1 MMFPSQFKALKRHLN
16 LYRKTY
22 RRFLTK
28 AEKSDSKQI
37 DAIAPELEKEVWKDI
52 DCLAC
57 SNCCRKMTPT
67 FTREDIKRISAHFGQ
82 TPAEFKAQWLEQDK
96 NNDWVNKIQPC
107 QFLNLKTNMCNIYEI
122 RPIDC
127 AGFPHL
133 SKKKFKEYAHIH
145 KQNIE
150 YCPAT
155 LSMMQKIVTKFEG
168 VVK

>member
-1 MMFPSQFKALKRHLN
+1 MFPSQFKTLKRQLN
-16 LYRKTY
+16 INRKAY

-28 AEKSDSKQI
+28 AEKRDSKAI
-37 DAIAPELEKEVWKDI
+37 DNAAPELEKEVWQNI

-82 TPAEFKAQWLEQDK
+82 TPAEFKAQWLERDK

-107 QFLNLKTNMCNIYEI
+107 QFLNLKTNMCSIYEI
-122 RPIDC
+122 RPVDC

-133 SKKKFKEYAHIH
+133 SKRKFQEYAHVH

-155 LSMMQKIVTKFEG
+155 LAMVQKLVAQFDH
-168 VVK
+168 